1 MSCRTTQGGTLMTRL
16 GRIATG
22 LPDKKIT
29 SLFHALKR
37 EGDLLEEPSKAEVDS
52 WRSETRDTL
61 NELELSAIM
70 MERSERDLFL
80 AKDEDYDGATFHALK
95 TIVSRARQE
104 AVIISVKSAV
114 ADLSEPL
121 AEKDSYDLDDKGSP
135 KYVWY
140 ASYGSNLNEA
150 RFLTYIKGGSP
161 DGTNSSHQGARDK
174 TSPKDSTPI
183 RFNGRM
189 HFAGTSYKWGRG
201 GIAFIDKD
209 TSGHA
214 LGRAYLITFE
224 QFEDV
229 VAQENGKATGSV
241 TISGIETLKKG
252 STEVGAGL
260 YNNLIHIGDYRGYPV
275 FTFTSSFTAK
285 DAVADAQISTSYKK
299 MGSTNKP
306 SDNYL
311 RMIAKGLEESFG
323 MSIEEQSDYLRGTLG
338 AGEMSKETLIQVL
351 STPAEII
358 EKEKP
363 FKYGS
368 PSRTQRSVLSESD
381 WREDDWDK
389 WNWED
394 GSWRPKAREET
405 PWWEEAGEDED
416 SDEAYL
422 FGGSPNSNKKSSS
435 SYYDSYIDEPNDFDY
450 YNDEDSFSIYDND
463 MYRSIDEIPMAFR
476 NLDGSI
482 KKDADFENYCGICEK
497 VGHNIDSCSKL

>member
-1 MSCRTTQGGTLMTRL
+1 MTRL

-37 EGDLLEEPSKAEVDS
+37 EGDLLEDPTKIEIES
-52 WRSETRDTL
+52 WRSDTREL
-61 NELELSAIM
+61 LSELELSNVM
-70 MERSERDLFL
+70 RERSERDIFL
-80 AKDEDYDGATFHALK
+80 AKDESYDGATFHALK

-104 AVIISVKSAV
+104 SVIISVKSAV

-121 AEKDSYDLDDKGSP
+121 TDQDAYALDEKGSP

-140 ASYGSNLNEA
+140 ASYGSNISEE

-161 DGTNSSHQGARDK
+161 EGAKTRHEGARDK
-174 TSPKDSTPI
+174 SSPRDSTPI

-189 HFAGTSYKWGRG
+189 HFAGTSYRWGRG

-241 TISGIETLKKG
+241 TISGVDTLKNG

-260 YNNLIHIGDYRGYPV
+260 YNNLLHVGDYRGYPV

-285 DAVADAQISTSYKK
+285 DAVADAQIRTSYAK

-306 SDNYL
+306 SNNYL
-311 RMIAKGLEESFG
+311 KMIGKGLEESFE
-323 MSIEEQSDYLRGTLG
+323 MTIEEQADYLRGNLG
-338 AGEMSKETLIQVL
+338 AGDIKRDDLIEVL
-351 STPAEII
+351 SSPVEV
-358 EKEKP
+358 EKEK
-363 FKYGS
+363 KYKSYSS
-368 PSRTQRSVLSESD
+368 PGHSQRSILSESD
-381 WREDDWDK
+381 WDESDWS
-389 WNWED
+389 NWED
-394 GSWRPKAREET
+394 GMWAPKKSNAL
-405 PWWEEAGEDED
+405 PWWVNDDEFDEELDEKD
-416 SDEAYL
+416 KYGL
-422 FGGSPNSNKKSSS
+422 TSS
-435 SYYDSYIDEPNDFDY
+435 SYYDSYIDEPMDSEY
-450 YNDEDSFSIYDND
+450 HNDENSSSIYDD
-463 MYRSIDEIPMAFR
+463 YMYRSVDEIPMAFR
-476 NLDGSI
+476 NVDGSI
-482 KKDADFENYCGICEK
+482 KKDADFDNYCGICEK
-497 VGHNIDSCSKL
+497 IGHDISSCPYLII